1 MTEYYFML
9 FSLLF
14 CSIIGLV
21 FSILAQTDGRVG
33 RRWNDLKNGRGRNG
47 PKKGYVKPNSILRK
61 LPFKDT
67 DYNPLLYIKI
77 VPVVIHFIIF
87 LVAVAMYILLWIFP
101 DTFEPILTSY
111 WCLGV
116 SLAIGLAPMIYEGIL
131 SI

>member
-1 MTEYYFML
+1 MYYFML
-9 FSLLF
+9 FALLIF
-14 CSIIGLV
+14 SIGGLV

-87 LVAVAMYILLWIFP
+87 LVVVVLYILLWIFP
-101 DTFEPILTSY
+101 DTFAPILTSY

-116 SLAIGLAPMIYEGIL
+116 SLAIGLVPMIYNGIL
-131 SI
+131 KI

>member
-1 MTEYYFML
+1 MYYFML
-9 FSLLF
+9 FALLIF
-14 CSIIGLV
+14 SIGGLV

-87 LVAVAMYILLWIFP
+87 LVVVVLYILLWIFP
-101 DTFEPILTSY
+101 DTFAPILTSR
-111 WCLGV
+111 WCLVV
-116 SLAIGLAPMIYEGIL
+116 SLVICLAPMIYEGIL
-131 SI
+131 KI

>member
-1 MTEYYFML
+1 MYYFML
-9 FSLLF
+9 FALLIF
-14 CSIIGLV
+14 SIGGLV

>member
-1 MTEYYFML
+1 ML
-9 FSLLF
+9 FALL
-14 CSIIGLV
+14 I
-21 FSILAQTDGRVG
+21 FSIAGLFMSILTQTDGRAG
-33 RRWNDLKNGRGRNG
+33 WRWNDLPNRRGRNG

-67 DYNPLLYIKI
+67 DDNPLLYIKI

-116 SLAIGLAPMIYEGIL
+116 SLAIYLVPAIYYGIL
-131 SI
+131 KI

>member
-1 MTEYYFML
+1 MYYFML
-9 FSLLF
+9 FALLIF
-14 CSIIGLV
+14 SIGGLV

-67 DYNPLLYIKI
+67 DDNPLLYIKI

-116 SLAIGLAPMIYEGIL
+116 SLAIGLVPMIYNGIL

>member
-14 CSIIGLV
+14 CSIIGL
-21 FSILAQTDGRVG
+21 FMSILTQTDGRAG
-33 RRWNDLKNGRGRNG
+33 WRWNDLPNRRGRNG
-47 PKKGYVKPNSILRK
+47 PKKGYVKPNSLLRK

-67 DYNPLLYIKI
+67 DDNPLLYIKI

>member
-1 MTEYYFML
+1 MYYFML
-9 FSLLF
+9 FALL
-14 CSIIGLV
+14 I
-21 FSILAQTDGRVG
+21 FSIAGLFMSILTQTDGRAG
-33 RRWNDLKNGRGRNG
+33 WRWNDLPNRRGRNG

-67 DYNPLLYIKI
+67 DDNPLLYIKI

-116 SLAIGLAPMIYEGIL
+116 SLAIYLVPAIYYGIL
-131 SI
+131 KI

>member
-9 FSLLF
+9 FALL
-14 CSIIGLV
+14 I
-21 FSILAQTDGRVG
+21 FSIAGLFMSILTQTDGRAG
-33 RRWNDLKNGRGRNG
+33 WRWNDLPNRRGRNG

-67 DYNPLLYIKI
+67 DDNPLLYIKI

-101 DTFEPILTSY
+101 DTFEPILTSR

-116 SLAIGLAPMIYEGIL
+116 SLAIYLVPAIYYGIL
-131 SI
+131 KI